1 LVSLLVGGIGIM
13 NIMLVSVTERTRE
26 IGIRMALG
34 ATRGAVLTQFLLEAL
49 TLCLVGGLIGIAL
62 GIGASQLLSSL
73 ANWNTS
79 VSGLAIGMSVVFSL
93 TIGLFFGIWPAKRAA
108 SLDPID
114 ALRYE

>member
-1 LVSLLVGGIGIM
+1 M
-13 NIMLVSVTERTRE
+13 NIMLVSVTERTKE

-49 TLCLVGGLIGIAL
+49 VLCLVGGLLGIAL
-62 GIGASQLLSSL
+62 GFSASQLLSSL

-79 VSGLAIGMSVVFSL
+79 VSGGAVAMAVIFSL
-93 TIGLFFGIWPAKRAA
+93 SIGLFFGIWPARRAA
-108 SLDPID
+108 SLDPIE